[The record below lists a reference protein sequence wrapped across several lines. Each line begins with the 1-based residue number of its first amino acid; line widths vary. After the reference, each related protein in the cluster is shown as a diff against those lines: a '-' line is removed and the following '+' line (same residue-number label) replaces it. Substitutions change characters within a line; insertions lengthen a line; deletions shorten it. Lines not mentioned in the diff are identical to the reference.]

1 MALSE
6 EELRQG
12 MPVIALLIVIALA
25 WTLLVEA
32 GKLIAANSIFF
43 GIVGF
48 ILLGIAV
55 YWIAKYPDRK
65 ILREQQA
72 AEEQARLLDERNA
85 QIKANEPVVTAWK
98 KYIEVAIENHAYS
111 LLQEKKRL
119 TIVDAYGK
127 KDYSGWKNEG
137 FNYFIEKILI
147 PDAPRFMGFD
157 FYAASAKYNFNN
169 RSDWKGFAWSA
180 IEAKLNEIQAIQ
192 NSEYSDIEGMT
203 GVEYEE
209 YCESVLT
216 KSGWTVT
223 GTPGSGD
230 QGVDLIATS
239 GNKRVCIQCKRY
251 SKPVGNGAV
260 QEVVAGMAH
269 WNGTHAVVVSNAGF
283 TKAAQKLA
291 ESTGVI
297 LVDDIEL
304 DNLEKRLDKS

>member
-1 MALSE
+1 MALSQN
-6 EELRQG
+6 ELRRE
-12 MPVIALLIVIALA
+12 MPAIALLIVIALV
-25 WTLLVEA
+25 WTLLLEV

-43 GIVGF
+43 GITAF

-55 YWIAKYPDRK
+55 YWIAKYPDRNR
-65 ILREQQA
+65 LREQQA

-98 KYIEVAIENHAYS
+98 KYIEVSIENHAYS

-119 TIVDAYGK
+119 TLVDAYGK
-127 KDYSGWKNEG
+127 KDDSRWKNEG

-147 PDAPRFMGFD
+147 PGAPKFMGLD

-180 IEAKLNEIQAIQ
+180 IEEKINEIQAIK
-192 NSEYSDIEGMT
+192 NSEYSETEGMT
-203 GVEYEE
+203 GFEYEE

-230 QGVDLIATS
+230 QGVVLIATS

-291 ESTGVI
+291 ESTGVF
-297 LVDDIEL
+297 LVSDIEL
-304 DNLEKRLDKS
+304 ENLENLLYQS